1 MNLPAPAIS
10 LRQASFFEQS
20 DLIEAVSSMAN
31 AGIDERGAIFTKR
44 EVVDFILDLC
54 GYTVD
59 RPLHA
64 VQILASSAEY
74 VGDFLSLE
82 R

>member
-1 MNLPAPAIS
+1 MNLPVPAIA

-20 DLIEAVSSMAN
+20 DLILAVSSLAN

-44 EVVDFILDLC
+44 VVVDFILDPC

-59 RPLHA
+59 RPLHS
-64 VQILASSAEY
+64 VQIL
-74 VGDFLSLE
+74 
-82 R
+82 